1 MKKNMLKCLALFLCI
16 SLAACGT
23 PAASQASAGGEE
35 EAAPAGEVYT
45 MKLANA
51 NAVGSIKDEV
61 SIMFADLAREKSG
74 GRIDIQVYSGGTL
87 GDWSETSEGLSLGV
101 VQIVIEGIGSLEKFS
116 PKASFEAIPYAMK
129 DYDAILALGQRDQKA
144 LEQLMAQYTGYVT
157 AILCDLSRGA
167 LVVADFPTVVVAQ
180 RMFSAMDSIP
190 LLAIPFF
197 ILAGNLMG
205 GSITQKILDT
215 ANALFGSVKGSLGVV
230 TVAASALFSAI
241 SGSGVA
247 TASAIG
253 GITIPGM
260 KDEGYPG
267 DFAGALAA
275 ISATMGPLIPP
286 SIFLI
291 VYGSATESSVA
302 DLFMAAVIPG
312 VSLAL
317 VLAVYVL
324 LYAKKHNFPAREKVP
339 LKQAARTALDSVW
352 ALFMPVLI
360 LGGIFLGIFTAT
372 EAAAVSVLY
381 AFLVSLLIYKD
392 LKLKNV
398 LSIFGKSAV
407 TTSSLLFVMGVSKAS
422 SWIIV
427 TSGLPTL
434 ILDFFES
441 ITSNPAVIILL
452 VNILLFIV
460 GMLMEGNAAIVM
472 LTPLLMP
479 LVERIGM
486 SPIQFGVVMALNLCL
501 GLVTPPVGG
510 CLMIGNMIAE
520 ERLERTLKAILPMLG
535 LGIIILMLTTYI
547 PGMTLW
553 LPAVAKG

>member
-1 MKKNMLKCLALFLCI
+1 MNPGLIVVLGLLVF
-16 SLAACGT
+16 
-23 PAASQASAGGEE
+23 
-35 EAAPAGEVYT
+35 
-45 MKLANA
+45 
-51 NAVGSIKDEV
+51 SI
-61 SIMFADLAREKSG
+61 
-74 GRIDIQVYSGGTL
+74 
-87 GDWSETSEGLSLGV
+87 LGV
-101 VQIVIEGIGSLEKFS
+101 PIGF
-116 PKASFEAIPYAMK
+116 
-129 DYDAILALGQRDQKA
+129 ALGVST
-144 LEQLMAQYTGYVT
+144 LW
-157 AILCDLSRGA
+157 A

-427 TSGLPTL
+427 TSGLPAL

-452 VNILLFIV
+452 INILLFIV

-486 SPIQFGVVMALNLCL
+486 SPIQFGVVMAMNLCL

>member
-1 MKKNMLKCLALFLCI
+1 MNPGLIVVLGLLVF
-16 SLAACGT
+16 
-23 PAASQASAGGEE
+23 
-35 EAAPAGEVYT
+35 
-45 MKLANA
+45 
-51 NAVGSIKDEV
+51 SI
-61 SIMFADLAREKSG
+61 
-74 GRIDIQVYSGGTL
+74 
-87 GDWSETSEGLSLGV
+87 LGV
-101 VQIVIEGIGSLEKFS
+101 PIAF
-116 PKASFEAIPYAMK
+116 
-129 DYDAILALGQRDQKA
+129 ALGVSTLWA
-144 LEQLMAQYTGYVT
+144 LMAAG
-157 AILCDLSRGA
+157 
-167 LVVADFPTVVVAQ
+167 FPTVVVAQ
-180 RMFSAMDSIP
+180 RMYSAMDSIP

-197 ILAGNLMG
+197 ILAGNLMS
-205 GSITQKILDT
+205 GSITQKILNT

-260 KDEGYPG
+260 KEEGYPS
-267 DFAGALAA
+267 DFAAALAS

-302 DLFMAAVIPG
+302 DLFLAAVIPG
-312 VSLAL
+312 L
-317 VLAVYVL
+317 VLALALAGYVL
-324 LYAKKHNFPAREKVP
+324 VYAKRHSFPAREKVP
-339 LKQAARTALDSVW
+339 AREAARIALDSAW

-381 AFLVSLLIYKD
+381 ALLVSLFVYQD
-392 LKLKNV
+392 LSVKNILTV
-398 LSIFGKSAV
+398 FGRSAV

-422 SWIIV
+422 SWIVV
-427 TSGLPTL
+427 TSGLPSM
-434 ILDFFES
+434 ILDFFER
-441 ITSNPAVIILL
+441 ITSSSVVILL
-452 VNILLFIV
+452 LINLLLFVV

-479 LVERIGM
+479 LVKQIGM

-520 ERLERTLKAILPMLG
+520 EKLEKTLKAILPMLG
-535 LGIIILMLTTYI
+535 LGILVLMLTTYL
-547 PGMTLW
+547 PQFTLW
-553 LPAVAKG
+553 LPAAAR

>member
-1 MKKNMLKCLALFLCI
+1 MNPGLI
-16 SLAACGT
+16 
-23 PAASQASAGGEE
+23 
-35 EAAPAGEVYT
+35 VV
-45 MKLANA
+45 
-51 NAVGSIKDEV
+51 VGLLVFSI
-61 SIMFADLAREKSG
+61 
-74 GRIDIQVYSGGTL
+74 
-87 GDWSETSEGLSLGV
+87 LGV
-101 VQIVIEGIGSLEKFS
+101 PIAF
-116 PKASFEAIPYAMK
+116 
-129 DYDAILALGQRDQKA
+129 ALGVSTLWA
-144 LEQLMAQYTGYVT
+144 LMAAG
-157 AILCDLSRGA
+157 
-167 LVVADFPTVVVAQ
+167 FPTVVVAQ
-180 RMFSAMDSIP
+180 RMYSAMDSVP

-197 ILAGNLMG
+197 ILAGNLMS
-205 GSITQKILDT
+205 GSITQKILNT

-260 KDEGYPG
+260 KEEGYPS
-267 DFAGALAA
+267 DFAAALAS

-302 DLFMAAVIPG
+302 DLFLAAVIPG
-312 VSLAL
+312 VVLAL
-317 VLAVYVL
+317 ALIGYVL
-324 LYAKKHNFPAREKVP
+324 VYAKKYDFPAREKVP
-339 LKQAARTALDSVW
+339 AKEAAKIALDSIW

-381 AFLVSLLIYKD
+381 AFLASMFVYKD
-392 LKLKNV
+392 LKLKNILTV
-398 LSIFGKSAV
+398 FGKSAV

-422 SWIIV
+422 SWIVV
-427 TSGLPTL
+427 TSGLPSV
-434 ILDFFES
+434 ILDFFGR
-441 ITSNPAVIILL
+441 ITNSGVVIMFLINL
-452 VNILLFIV
+452 LLFIV

-479 LVERIGM
+479 LIKQVGM

-520 ERLERTLKAILPMLG
+520 EKLENTLKAVLPMLG
-535 LGIIILMLTTYI
+535 IGILVLMLTTYI
-547 PGMTLW
+547 PQFTLW
-553 LPAVAKG
+553 LPSVAR